1 MHGDNLNLSF
11 GMNQIYVD
19 ASFSLND
26 NDKVGVVGVNGAG
39 KTTFFHVIMG
49 DIKLDSGR
57 IIYPKN
63 KLIGYLPQEIVLEDN
78 VSVFDYL
85 LSGRPIDKLNKRLT
99 SLYEKVA
106 LMDDKSDYYMKEIS
120 KTLDLLE
127 YYDCYEAENILLD
140 IVSKMNI
147 SSDLLDLS
155 MCDLSGGQKS
165 KVAFARLL
173 YSKCSILLLD
183 EPTNHLDVDT
193 RSFVIDYLR
202 NYKGQ
207 VFVISHDV
215 DFLNSIV
222 NKILNIDKANK
233 KINVFSGNYDDFLKK
248 VNLNKLNEEK
258 MIEKQNKEIESL
270 RNIVLKYSNSSGKR
284 KKMAQDREKKLNKLL
299 ENGLSLSEV
308 NKNVDFKIKLLRQD
322 SKIVLNVNTIDFGYN
337 KLLYKNLSFS
347 INRGERFLIIGENG
361 VGKTTLLKLINGILK
376 PIKGSITFGLRT
388 DIGYYAQELEILDFD
403 KNLIEN
409 VSVNL
414 YGESELRSYLSHFL
428 FFSDDIYKNINSL
441 SPGERAR
448 LALLKVILTGSNLL
462 LLDEP
467 TNHLDPETQ
476 KIIAS
481 KLNTYEGTIIL
492 VSHNKEF
499 VNQIGI
505 DRVLVLPS
513 GKIMNYSDEVLSK
526 YYDLDNKKILK
537 VS

>member
-1 MHGDNLNLSF
+1 MHGYNLCLSF
-11 GMNQIYVD
+11 GMNQIYDD

-49 DIKLDSGR
+49 DIKLDSGK

-63 KLIGYLPQEIVLEDN
+63 KLIGYLPQEIVLEDDI
-78 VSVFDYL
+78 SVFDYL
-85 LSGRPIDKLNKRLT
+85 LTGRPIDKLNKKLT
-99 SLYEKVA
+99 MLYEKAA
-106 LMDDKSDYYMKEIS
+106 LMDENNSKYMKEIS
-120 KTLDLLE
+120 KTQELLE
-127 YYDCYEAENILLD
+127 YYDCYEAENILLE
-140 IVSKMNI
+140 IVSNMNI
-147 SSDLLDLS
+147 SSELLDLN
-155 MCDLSGGQKS
+155 MKDLSGGQKS
-165 KVAFARLL
+165 KIAFARLL

-193 RSFVIDYLR
+193 REYVSNYLK

-233 KINVFSGNYDDFLKK
+233 KINVFNGNYDDYLKK
-248 VNLNKLNEEK
+248 DMLNKLNEEK
-258 MIEKQNKEIESL
+258 LVEKQNKEIEKL
-270 RNIVLKYSNSSGKR
+270 RNVVLKYSNSSGKR
-284 KKMAQDREKKLNKLL
+284 KRMAQDREKKLDKLL
-299 ENGLSLSEV
+299 ENSISLDEV
-308 NKNVDFKIKLLRQD
+308 NKKVDFKIKLLRED
-322 SKIVLNVNTIDFGYN
+322 SKIVLNVNNLDFGYD

-376 PIKGSITFGLRT
+376 PINGSISFGLRT
-388 DIGYYAQELEILDFD
+388 DIGYYAQEQEILDFS
-403 KNLIEN
+403 KNVIEN
-409 VSVNL
+409 VNSNF
-414 YGESELRSYLSHFL
+414 YGESVLRSYLSHFL
-428 FFSDDIYKNINSL
+428 FFSDDIYKNINNL

-476 KIIAS
+476 RIIAS

-492 VSHNKEF
+492 VSHNKDF

-505 DRVLVLPS
+505 DRVLILPS
-513 GKIMNYSDEVLSK
+513 GKIMNYSDEILSK
-526 YYDLDNKKILK
+526 YYDLDSKKN
-537 VS
+537 S